1 MTTTQ
6 SQQQPKLPVTE
17 PSIDPVYA
25 ITRQPIHVDASS
37 LSRAATLFSA
47 QTNGSAAIADP
58 LNSATSPKTTLFVF
72 SSSTANPVLFDNIYL
87 RMRMVVHLLGTPTS
101 SAPFNDPELLNVGPE
116 AVGYNS
122 PPWNLAGA
130 LINQC
135 KITINDSEI
144 WSNAPGYFCQD
155 WTARLLKN
163 HTYDSLA
170 SAGHMLFCPIFD
182 KTYLATTGRNNAAV
196 DPGVGVAPFAAIKPA
211 TYDTIS
217 SPYLAVK
224 YTAGPTAPVTQVGF
238 TSDYNK
244 WFSSPE
250 AKMRAKTYI
259 TPNSHQRVITKCIP
273 LSDLLPRFP
282 PALITNG
289 RSIKLEIIW
298 TNTTDLLEHSSSTAA
313 TQAGV
318 SLIGCD
324 LITDTLAP
332 SATQYEALIKQKDA
346 GIPEQFGF
354 TSTQVYQLSY
364 TAGSDLIV
372 PGITNFD
379 SCMILQLAKGFANGQ
394 STTNARTYTSS
405 GQTLIFGNSTYA
417 TTGDIKLAAD
427 HVSSDAL
434 SITSAQIQYAGR
446 LYPSTPITTSQ
457 TVNSGIAF
465 DGTTLYAEYLKFC
478 GKLSSLDRS
487 AAIPYEY
494 FCTTLP
500 FIALRPYSD
509 SPRISPTGGDL
520 VVRLAGG
527 TASAIS
533 VVVFRNVLVVIDSD
547 GSVTVHK

>member
-1 MTTTQ
+1 MTEQQ
-6 SQQQPKLPVTE
+6 SKKTPPPMLE

-25 ITRQPIHVDASS
+25 ITRQPIRVDASS
-37 LSRAATLFSA
+37 LSRASTLFSA
-47 QTNGSAAIADP
+47 QTNGSAAITDP
-58 LNSATSPKTTLFVF
+58 LNSASSPKTTLFVF
-72 SSSTANPVLFDNIYL
+72 SSSSSNPVLFDNIYL

-101 SAPFNDPELLNVGPE
+101 SAPFNDPEVLNVGCE

-122 PPWNLAGA
+122 PPWNLSAA

-155 WTARLLKN
+155 FTARLLKN

-170 SAGHMLFCPIFD
+170 GAGHMLFCPIFD
-182 KTYLATTGRNNAAV
+182 KTYLATTGRSNAAV
-196 DPGVGVAPFAAIKPA
+196 DPGVGVAPFAGVKPA
-211 TYDTIS
+211 SPDSIS
-217 SPYLAVK
+217 CPYLAVK
-224 YTAGPTAPVTQVGF
+224 YTAGPTAPVTQVGY

-298 TNTTDLLEHSSSTAA
+298 TNSTDLLEHSSSTAA

-324 LITDTLAP
+324 LITDTLSP
-332 SATQYEALIKQKDA
+332 TATQYEALIKQKDS

-364 TAGSDLIV
+364 TAGSDIIV
-372 PGITNFD
+372 PGITNFQ
-379 SCMILQLAKGFANGQ
+379 SVMVMQLAKGFTNGQ

-405 GQTLIFGNSTYA
+405 GQTLIYGNSTFA

-427 HVSSDAL
+427 HVSTDAL
-434 SITSAQIQYAGR
+434 PITSAQIQYAGR
-446 LYPSTPITTSQ
+446 LYPSTPITTLQ
-457 TVNSGIAF
+457 TVNSGSAF
-465 DGTTLYAEYLKFC
+465 DGATLYAEYLKFC
-478 GKLSSLDRS
+478 GKLSALDRS
-487 AAIPYEY
+487 AAVPFEY
-494 FCTTLP
+494 FSTTMP
-500 FIALRPYSD
+500 FLALSPFSD
-509 SPRISPTGGDL
+509 MPRISSTGGDL
-520 VVRLAGG
+520 VLRLTGG
-527 TASAIS
+527 AASALSII
-533 VVVFRNVLVVIDSD
+533 VFRNVLVQIDSD